1 MRLPNGFGTCYK
13 LPGNRRNPY
22 IARAFAGIGEDG
34 RCLYQTVGYFKT
46 RREGMDALVMHQKN
60 PVAPKA
66 NMTFGELYEEWSK
79 GAFQHITRA
88 TADNYRAAWK
98 HLSRYSRVKVKDM
111 RTGHFQQVID
121 DRHKAGMS
129 RSTLEKI
136 RTTSVMLLSYA
147 MKNDM
152 VNKNYA
158 TFVRLPRKEKAKTDR
173 FTDLEIKK
181 LLDHDANEWVST
193 ILILI
198 YTGMRISELLNLT
211 RFGVNLDAGILVGGL
226 KTDAGKDRV
235 IPIHPKI
242 FKYVKHWYDKQGD
255 RLISVDGK
263 KLSADRYRNDYYYPA
278 LEVAGVRKLVPHTCR
293 HTFCTILAEMGADTQ
308 SIQKL
313 AGHTDYGF
321 TANQY
326 THPEV
331 ETLRKAINK
340 M

>member
-1 MRLPNGFGTCYK
+1 MKLPNGFGTCYK
-13 LPGNRRNPY
+13 LSGNRRNPY
-22 IARAFAGIGEDG
+22 IARTFTGFAEDG
-34 RCLYQTVGYFKT
+34 RCLYQTIGYYKT
-46 RREGMDALVMHQKN
+46 RREGMDALVMHQHN
-60 PVAPKA
+60 PVTPKA
-66 NMTFGELYEEWSK
+66 NLTLEQLYTEWSL
-79 GAFQHITRA
+79 GAYKNITRE

-98 HLSRYSRVKVKDM
+98 HLSRFARVKVKEV

-136 RTTSVMLLSYA
+136 RTTAVLLFSYA
-147 MKNDM
+147 MENDI

-158 TFVRLPRKEKAKTDR
+158 KFVRLPRKEKTKTDR

-181 LLDHDANEWVST
+181 LFAHATDEWVST

-198 YTGMRISELLNLT
+198 YTGMRISEMLNLT
-211 RFGVNLDAGILVGGL
+211 RFSVNLDAGVLVGGL
-226 KTDAGKDRV
+226 KTDAGKDRA

-242 FKYVKHWYDKQGD
+242 IKHVKSWYDKQGD
-255 RLISVDGK
+255 RLICLDGK
-263 KLSADRYRNDYYYPA
+263 RILPDRYRTEFYYPA

-331 ETLRKAINK
+331 ETLRTAINK